1 MQRVNNCLFLLSLS
15 GADKPG
21 PPEAPS
27 ISDVT
32 KTGCVVAWQPP
43 KEDGG
48 SPVTGYHVE
57 RCIAKTDRWLKI
69 SKGAVT
75 ELKFTVTDLVEGT
88 EYQFRISAENKVG
101 VGPPSSPCPPFVAK
115 DAFSKSSSHSH
126 THVLSQIS
134 EAHRFSLFLKLI
146 LIIILFSFISL
157 DHAKCG

>member
-1 MQRVNNCLFLLSLS
+1 MSLS
-15 GADKPG
+15 CADKPG

-75 ELKFTVTDLVEGT
+75 ELKFTVTDLVKGT

-101 VGPPSSPCPPFVAK
+101 VGSPSSPCPPFVAK

-126 THVLSQIS
+126 SHVLFYRF
-134 EAHRFSLFLKLI
+134 EANRFSIFLN
-146 LIIILFSFISL
+146 
-157 DHAKCG
+157 